1 MKDKK
6 IPLRKCISCN
16 ERKSKK
22 DLIRLVKKGDKDVI
36 IDKTGKANGRGA
48 YLCLNLECI
57 DDAEKTKKLSRAL
70 STEVSQDIYDELRK
84 LVE

>member
-22 DLIRLVKKGDKDVI
+22 DLIRLVKKGDKDVV

>member
-6 IPLRKCISCN
+6 IPLRKCVSCN

>member
-57 DDAEKTKKLSRAL
+57 DDA
-70 STEVSQDIYDELRK
+70 
-84 LVE
+84 

>member
-6 IPLRKCISCN
+6 IPMRKCISCN
-16 ERKSKK
+16 ERKSKE
-22 DLIRLVKKGDKDVI
+22 DLIRLVKKGDKDVV

-70 STEVSQDIYDELRK
+70 STEVSQDIYNELRK
-84 LVE
+84 LVK